1 MREMSE
7 VAVLWS
13 VIFEL
18 HNDATLVTSCMVV
31 NINKYKLRS
40 KFLVRMVL
48 A

>member
-18 HNDATLVTSCMVV
+18 HNDATLTSCTVV